1 MPEFVPLVRFSQRL
15 IGLLCASLFLTAG
28 PARAIDN
35 PEDFECVVMPN
46 RVLDLSSGVSGRLE
60 RVLVERAER
69 VSAGQTLADLES
81 QVEQA
86 NLALAQARASM
97 NSEVQL
103 RASGLDFDERR
114 LARIDNLQAKK
125 VVSVQDQDE
134 AARAAK
140 LGQWQLA
147 VAKDNLRLAK
157 LDTGR
162 AEAALALRRVVS
174 PFNGVVVERF
184 KSPGEFVDKEAILR
198 VAQLDPLRIE
208 VIVPI
213 ARYSE
218 FVVGQTVTVFPETNP
233 QAPWQ
238 APVVAVDA
246 VGDPASGT
254 FRARLEYPN
263 PGQRHLAG
271 IKCMARVASSEAT
284 PHKPAP
290 ASADAPLAQVAP

>member
-1 MPEFVPLVRFSQRL
+1 MPSSSTSRRFDRL
-15 IGLLCASLFLTAG
+15 LLMAVLSITGAVQ
-28 PARAIDN
+28 AADN
-35 PEDFECVVMPN
+35 AEDLECVVMPY

-69 VSAGQTLADLES
+69 VSAGQPLADLES
-81 QVEQA
+81 QVEHA
-86 NLALAQARASM
+86 NLTLARARAGM

-103 RASGLDFDERR
+103 RASGLDFDQRR

-147 VAKDNLRLAK
+147 VAQDNLRLAK

-174 PFNGVVVERF
+174 PFDGVVVERF

-213 ARYSE
+213 ARYRE
-218 FVVGQTVTVFPETNP
+218 FAVGQTVTVYPETDP
-233 QAPWQ
+233 ELPWQ
-238 APVVAVDA
+238 APVTAVDA

-263 PGQRHLAG
+263 PGQHHLAG
-271 IKCMARVASSEAT
+271 IKCMARLAGAAPRGTSSTA
-284 PHKPAP
+284 A
-290 ASADAPLAQVAP
+290 AAPLAQVVP

>member
-1 MPEFVPLVRFSQRL
+1 MSVSFSVVHVYRRFVR
-15 IGLLCASLFLTAG
+15 LLCAGLLSTTGAVQ
-28 PARAIDN
+28 AADT

-46 RVLDLSSGVSGRLE
+46 RVLDLSSGVSGRLQ

-69 VSAGQTLADLES
+69 VSAGQPLADLES
-81 QVEQA
+81 QVEHA
-86 NLALAQARASM
+86 NLALARARANM

-147 VAKDNLRLAK
+147 VAQDNLRLAK

-174 PFNGVVVERF
+174 PFDGVVVERF

-218 FVVGQTVTVFPETNP
+218 FVVGQSVTVFPETNP

-238 APVVAVDA
+238 APVIAVDA

-263 PGQRHLAG
+263 PGQHQLAG
-271 IKCMARVASSEAT
+271 IKCMARLASSDPT
-284 PHKPAP
+284 PRKKAP
-290 ASADAPLAQVAP
+290 VSADAPLAQVAP

>member
-1 MPEFVPLVRFSQRL
+1 MSVSSPVLQYRRRFL
-15 IGLLCASLFLTAG
+15 WLLCAGLLSITGQVLA
-28 PARAIDN
+28 ADN
-35 PEDFECVVMPN
+35 AEDFECVVMPN
-46 RVLDLSSGVSGRLE
+46 RVLDLSSGVSGRLQ

-69 VSAGQTLADLES
+69 VSAGQPLADLES

-86 NLALAQARASM
+86 NLALARARANM

-174 PFNGVVVERF
+174 PFDGVVVERF

-218 FVVGQTVTVFPETNP
+218 FNVGQSVTVFPETNP

-238 APVVAVDA
+238 APVIAVDA

-271 IKCMARVASSEAT
+271 IKCMARLENTAPSKT
-284 PHKPAP
+284 MP
-290 ASADAPLAQVAP
+290 ASDAAPLAQVSP

>member
-1 MPEFVPLVRFSQRL
+1 MPSSSTSRRFDRL
-15 IGLLCASLFLTAG
+15 LFMAVLFITGVVQA
-28 PARAIDN
+28 ADN
-35 PEDFECVVMPN
+35 AEDLECVVMPY

-69 VSAGQTLADLES
+69 VSAGQPLADLES
-81 QVEQA
+81 QVEHA
-86 NLALAQARASM
+86 NLTLARARAGM

-103 RASGLDFDERR
+103 RASGLDFDQRR

-147 VAKDNLRLAK
+147 VAQDNLRLAK

-174 PFNGVVVERF
+174 PFDGVVVERF

-213 ARYSE
+213 ARYRE
-218 FVVGQTVTVFPETNP
+218 FAVGQTVTVYPETDP
-233 QAPWQ
+233 ELPWQ
-238 APVVAVDA
+238 APVTAVDA

-263 PGQRHLAG
+263 PGQHHLAG
-271 IKCMARVASSEAT
+271 IKCMARLAGAVAAPGGKS
-284 PHKPAP
+284 P
-290 ASADAPLAQVAP
+290 ASADAPLAQVVP

>member
-1 MPEFVPLVRFSQRL
+1 MSRFCQ
-15 IGLLCASLFLTAG
+15 
-28 PARAIDN
+28 
-35 PEDFECVVMPN
+35 
-46 RVLDLSSGVSGRLE
+46 SSPIEMRIN
-60 RVLVERAER
+60 
-69 VSAGQTLADLES
+69 T
-81 QVEQA
+81 
-86 NLALAQARASM
+86 SM
-97 NSEVQL
+97 
-103 RASGLDFDERR
+103 RASGLDFDQRR

-147 VAKDNLRLAK
+147 VAQDNLRLAK
-157 LDTGR
+157 LDTRR

-174 PFNGVVVERF
+174 PFDGVVVERF

-213 ARYSE
+213 ARYRE
-218 FVVGQTVTVFPETNP
+218 FAVGQTVTVYPETDP
-233 QAPWQ
+233 ELPWQ
-238 APVVAVDA
+238 VPVTAVDA

-271 IKCMARVASSEAT
+271 IKCMARLDDNGKLPPGNPS
-284 PHKPAP
+284 PAD
-290 ASADAPLAQVAP
+290 DAPIAQVAP

>member
-1 MPEFVPLVRFSQRL
+1 MSPPTIKLHYFQRFACL
-15 IGLLCASLFLTAG
+15 ICAGLLSATG
-28 PARAIDN
+28 PVPAADN
-35 PEDFECVVMPN
+35 PEDFECVVMPF

-69 VSAGQTLADLES
+69 VVAGQRLADLES
-81 QVEQA
+81 QVEHA
-86 NLALAQARASM
+86 NLTLARARAGM

-114 LARIDNLQAKK
+114 LARVDNLQAKK
-125 VVSVQDQDE
+125 VISVQDQDE

-162 AEAALALRRVVS
+162 AEAALALRRVIS
-174 PFNGVVVERF
+174 PFDGVVVERF

-218 FVVGQTVTVFPETNP
+218 FSVGQSVTVFPETTP

-238 APVVAVDA
+238 APVIAVDA

-271 IKCMARVASSEAT
+271 IKCMARLVNTAPNKT
-284 PHKPAP
+284 AP
-290 ASADAPLAQVAP
+290 ASDAAPLAQVSP